1 MTPHVNEYA
10 NARAP
15 AYLICDCDGVL
26 IDSES
31 VALRALIRTLGP
43 HVPHLS
49 SAALE
54 EVLEPRLG
62 MNTMALLT
70 DLQSSIGFHL
80 SDTHLASLL
89 ADVEHDCATQSQPVP
104 GIANLLATLPQ
115 PKAVASNSSR
125 PRIEASLRRA
135 GLFDVF
141 GRHIYSAYETPR
153 PKPAPDVYLAA
164 CTGLG
169 ASPAQCLVIEDSDT
183 GVRAARAAGLTVF
196 GFAGVAHVPAV
207 ATQRLLAAGARHVF
221 TDMRALADALTSTL
235 ATPA

>member
-1 MTPHVNEYA
+1 MTE
-10 NARAP
+10 RAP

-26 IDSES
+26 VDSES

-43 HVPHLS
+43 HLPHLMP
-49 SAALE
+49 AALE
-54 EVLEPRLG
+54 AVLEPRLG
-62 MNTMALLT
+62 MNTTALLAE
-70 DLQSSIGFHL
+70 LHSGIGLNL
-80 SDTHLASLL
+80 SDVQL
-89 ADVEHDCATQSQPVP
+89 ADVLAAVEHECATQSQPVP
-104 GIANLLATLPQ
+104 GIGRLLGALPQ

-135 GLFDVF
+135 GLRELF
-141 GRHIYSAYETPR
+141 GPHIYSAYEMPQ

-164 CTGLG
+164 CKGLG
-169 ASPAQCLVIEDSDT
+169 ATPAQCLVIEDSDT

>member
-1 MTPHVNEYA
+1 MTMTQTNV
-10 NARAP
+10 RAP

-49 SAALE
+49 PAALE
-54 EVLEPRLG
+54 EMLEPRLG
-62 MNTMALLT
+62 MNTLALL
-70 DLQSSIGFHL
+70 DELQGSIGLRL
-80 SDTHLASLL
+80 SDAELASVL

-104 GIANLLATLPQ
+104 GIANLLATVPQ

-125 PRIEASLRRA
+125 PRIEASLVRA
-135 GLFDVF
+135 GLRDVF
-141 GRHIYSAYETPR
+141 GEHIYSAYEMPQ

-164 CTGLG
+164 CAGLG
-169 ASPAQCLVIEDSDT
+169 AAPAHCLAIEDSDT

-196 GFAGVAHVPAV
+196 GFAGVAHAPAV
-207 ATQRLLAAGARHVF
+207 ATQRLLAAGARYVF

-235 ATPA
+235 AAPA

>member
-1 MTPHVNEYA
+1 MTGATTKLPELRRDRV
-10 NARAP
+10 
-15 AYLICDCDGVL
+15 LICDCDGVL

-54 EVLEPRLG
+54 EMLEPRLG
-62 MNTMALLT
+62 MNTMALLNE
-70 DLQSSIGFHL
+70 LQSTIGFHL
-80 SDTHLASLL
+80 SDAQLAGVL

-104 GIANLLATLPQ
+104 GIANLLAALPQ

-135 GLFDVF
+135 GLLDVF
-141 GRHIYSAYETPR
+141 GPHIYSAYETAR

-164 CTGLG
+164 CAGLG
-169 ASPAQCLVIEDSDT
+169 ASPTQCLVIEDSDT

>member
-1 MTPHVNEYA
+1 MSD
-10 NARAP
+10 RAP

-43 HVPHLS
+43 HAPHLS

-54 EVLEPRLG
+54 AVLEPRLG
-62 MNTMALLT
+62 MNTMALLRE
-70 DLQSSIGFHL
+70 LQSAIGL
-80 SDTHLASLL
+80 KLRDAELAGVL
-89 ADVEHDCATQSQPVP
+89 ADVEHDCTTQSQPVP

-135 GLFDVF
+135 GLRELF
-141 GRHIYSAYETPR
+141 GPYIYSAYEMPQ

-164 CTGLG
+164 CAGLG
-169 ASPAQCLVIEDSDT
+169 AAPAHCLAIEDSDT

-196 GFAGVAHVPAV
+196 GFAGAAHVPAV

-221 TDMRALADALTSTL
+221 TDIRALADALTSTL

>member
-1 MTPHVNEYA
+1 MTPHANEYA

-70 DLQSSIGFHL
+70 ELQSSIGLHL
-80 SDTHLASLL
+80 SDTQLAGVL

-104 GIANLLATLPQ
+104 GIANLLAALPQ

-135 GLFDVF
+135 GLLDVF
-141 GRHIYSAYETPR
+141 GPHIYSAYETPR
-153 PKPAPDVYLAA
+153 PKPAPDVLQ
-164 CTGLG
+164 
-169 ASPAQCLVIEDSDT
+169 P
-183 GVRAARAAGLTVF
+183 ARAWA
-196 GFAGVAHVPAV
+196 PAPRN
-207 ATQRLLAAGARHVF
+207 ASSLKT
-221 TDMRALADALTSTL
+221 
-235 ATPA
+235 ATPACAPPEPPA